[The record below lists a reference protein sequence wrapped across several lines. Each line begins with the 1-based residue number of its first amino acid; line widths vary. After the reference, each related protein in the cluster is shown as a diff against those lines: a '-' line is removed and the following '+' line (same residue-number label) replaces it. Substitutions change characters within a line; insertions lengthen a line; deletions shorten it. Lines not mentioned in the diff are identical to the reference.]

1 MAQGGGEMSCTFDAP
16 HDDCPDVTHKIQ
28 SLEAEN
34 KRYREALKEIE
45 KTAFSGTSESN
56 ERDCQ
61 HGSLKRT
68 CKWCEVNDIAY
79 EALRK
84 SK

>member
-1 MAQGGGEMSCTFDAP
+1 MAKGGGEMSAID
-16 HDDCPDVTHKIQ
+16 HKGCIIHIDK
-28 SLEAEN
+28 LGAEN
-34 KRYREALKEIE
+34 KRLREALKEIE